1 MSAAQIAKLSKK
13 LRISARKAKELLEE
27 RKNKSSK
34 TTTDRMFSNQTGA
47 GRGKFEKGGPPAP
60 KLVEGMGK
68 GTKGGDAKAE
78 AAVDAGLMGKVT
90 MSPDANFIEAMATKS
105 TKNAAKNRVRL
116 EKLADEGNKKA
127 QAIVAKIKKYEA
139 DAVDKKGRAISQS
152 LRDRKIYEKGTYINR
167 ETGEII
173 TNPKRA
179 SDFPDGGP
187 NAYDFEPTAKRM
199 ESIRKS
205 IAAKEKTPAERIK
218 AASKDDKRSS
228 KNIDGRIKKSK
239 ELSKNTNVVGKGG
252 GRFSQGGLKMPS
264 AEQTGLK
271 KLPTPVRN
279 KMGYM
284 YGGGMMKKPRMS
296 SMDYRKGGLLLI
308 AIDMMKKKKG
318 KKEK

>member
-1 MSAAQIAKLSKK
+1 MTPAQIAKLSKK
-13 LRISARKAKELLEE
+13 LRISAKKAKELLEE

-34 TTTDRMFSNQTGA
+34 TTTDRMFSSQTGA
-47 GRGKFEKGGPPAP
+47 GRGKFEKGAPPAP
-60 KLVEGMGK
+60 KLVEGMAK

-78 AAVDAGLMGKVT
+78 AAVEAGLMGKVT
-90 MSPDANFIEAMATKS
+90 MTPDANFIEAMATRS
-105 TKNAAKNRVRL
+105 TKKAAKNRVAL
-116 EKLADEGNKKA
+116 QDLAKKGNKRA
-127 QAIVAKIKKYEA
+127 QAIVKKIEKAEA
-139 DAVDKKGRAISQS
+139 DAVDKKNRAVSQS
-152 LRDRKIYEKGTYINR
+152 LRDRKIYEKGEYMNR

-187 NAYDFEPTAKRM
+187 KAYDFEPTAKRM
-199 ESIRKS
+199 ESIKNS
-205 IAAKEKTPAERIK
+205 IKAKEMTKREREMDALKKGEKGKQIKLSKTP
-218 AASKDDKRSS
+218 
-228 KNIDGRIKKSK
+228 G
-239 ELSKNTNVVGKGG
+239 KNTNVVGKGG